1 MKTIIRLL
9 VVAFLFLNVTEVRA
23 EKSLYYGKSDN
34 STRSLKG
41 TTAGCTPSSTFA
53 WLNINNARVRVNA
66 GGDMWWDLPGGT
78 GSKYYIPANGS
89 ATSLYAGSLWIAG
102 LDVNQQLKCAAVRF
116 RQGPDGQGGNDFWT
130 GPLTTDGTA
139 TIDAVT
145 CMEYDKMYNI
155 TRAEVDEFLAH
166 YNAETG
172 TMDFSDGYQIPSS
185 ILEWPAHGDESKLI
199 SYYLAPFKDVDNDG
213 EYKPELGDYPYY
225 DIENELCHSQI
236 PTMEEVERGTVKG
249 SILADQVIKGDQTI
263 WWVFNDKGNAHT
275 ETGGSAIGMEIR
287 AQAFAFATNDEINNM
302 TFYSYEII
310 NRSTYTLTNTYF
322 SPWTDVDLGY
332 AKDDFV
338 GCDVGRGLGYG
349 YNGVNIDGNGEPES
363 YGANPPAV
371 GVDFFQG
378 PYLDPDG
385 LDNPKYNPATGENC
399 DESINGVNFA
409 NGIVDD
415 ERFGMRR
422 FVYHDNANTPNG
434 DPSKAS
440 EYYLLLRGIWKNGE
454 KMHYGGNALPGSTGV
469 TDVPCDFMFPFDS
482 DPCFWGTG
490 GINPGFDGLWSE
502 ETGNNGSP
510 NNPND
515 RRFMQSAGPF
525 TLKPGAV
532 NYITFGVPWAR
543 SNAGTS
549 WASVEL
555 LRTVDDKCQSMFD
568 NCFDVLDG
576 PDAPDLTF
584 RELDRQLIVYITN
597 STNSN
602 NYGESYTEIDPQL
615 SGDLVTSAVYDSL
628 GNLLYY
634 EERNDSTYRF
644 EGYVVYQLANN
655 EVSVDELNDI
665 SKARIIYQCDIENG
679 VSTIINYIYDDNLQA
694 AVPTPMVEGADAGIK
709 TTFVVTQD
717 AFTTTGDVNLIN
729 HKTYYYMAIAYA
741 YNNYQDYEV
750 DPNNP
755 IALYGQ
761 KTPYL
766 AGRKNIRMYSATPH
780 KIVNGTVI
788 NSNYGDKPQISRWT
802 GVGNGGNI
810 LELTQETVDEIL
822 AKQPAIS
829 VHKDVNG
836 NDSVAAVPF
845 GDNNYPIAYHP
856 SYKAGNG
863 PVDVKIIDP
872 LNVVSTD
879 YAIWFE
885 DFHNKTKYSV
895 TGNMSIEGDSIQRQ
909 VFRWVLKDLKTGEI
923 FESDTTSDFESEN
936 IFLERGISVTVY
948 QPYTHG
954 VHKIGQLWD
963 ASQKKYLDI
972 KEVIAPN
979 NGLITSTVVYAD
991 SSNKWLSGVRDDDN
1005 LPSSALNWI
1014 RSGTY
1019 GNQENTYENDLG
1031 VASTTGGS
1039 SFIADP
1045 GEDYEIIADG
1055 TWAPLYLSHFQSN
1068 DKNGTHVPAPL
1079 FSASCRQDSIFR
1091 LVGSIDI
1098 VMTADK
1104 SKWTR
1109 CPVIEMCVDKNLSEG
1124 NAEMFLLRNAPS
1136 VDKDGNPCADMNL
1149 PASANPEDANYISAR
1164 GMGWFP
1170 GYAIDIETGARLNM
1184 CFSEDSFYPDLNGR
1198 DMLFNPPA
1206 LKETTVLSEPIAQFS
1221 DPVLFD
1227 AVDQTPVMGGKHYV
1241 YVLPMNDA
1249 GEQGSANNK
1258 IHFNSPAYDAGSYL
1272 HKTLT
1277 RIENSSNSKL
1287 YKIILWGQPT
1297 WVGMPMAVEGREWLP
1312 EGNPV
1317 TISIRVSKP
1326 YKSGYSTVPLE
1337 VENPELIDEVE
1348 HNGLYPYYTFSTEG
1362 AGPTLNE
1369 LEKTKD
1375 DLDMITVVPN
1385 PYYAFSSY
1393 EDNALTH
1400 KVKIANVPDK
1410 CVVTIYTV
1418 NGAKIRQ
1425 FKKDS
1430 SVTSIDWDLTNHANT
1445 PIASGF
1451 YIIHVK
1457 DLTSG
1462 GEKTVKFYAAMRQV
1476 DLNTF

>member
-1 MKTIIRLL
+1 MKTIFRLL
-9 VVAFLFLNVTEVRA
+9 IVAFLFLNVTGVRA
-23 EKSLYYGKSDN
+23 EKSHYYGKSDN
-34 STRSLKG
+34 NTRSLKG

-78 GSKYYIPANGS
+78 GAKYYIPANGS

-116 RQGPDGQGGNDFWT
+116 RQGPDFNGGNDFWT

-139 TIDAVT
+139 TIDATT
-145 CMEYDKMYNI
+145 CMQYDKMYTI
-155 TRAEVDEFLAH
+155 TRAEVDEFLS
-166 YNAETG
+166 YWNEETQL
-172 TMDFSDGYQIPSS
+172 MDFPDGYQIPSS
-185 ILEWPAHGDESKLI
+185 IDEWPAHGDNTKLI
-199 SYYLAPFKDVDNDG
+199 SYYLAPFKDVNNDG
-213 EYKPELGDYPYY
+213 RYDPELGDYPYY
-225 DIENELCHSQI
+225 DIDNELCHSQI
-236 PTMEEVERGTVKG
+236 PTMEELEAGTVKG

-332 AKDDFV
+332 SKDDFV
-338 GCDVGRGLGYG
+338 GCDVSRGLGYG

-363 YGANPPAV
+363 YGPNPPAV

-385 LDNPKYNPATGENC
+385 IDNPKYDPITGENC
-399 DESINGVNFA
+399 DESINGVNFG

-422 FVYHDNANTPNG
+422 FVYHVNAEGVNG
-434 DPSKAS
+434 DPKKAS

-454 KMHYGGNALPGSTGV
+454 KMHFGGNAVPGATGV

-482 DPCFWGTG
+482 DPCLWGTG
-490 GINPGFDGLWSE
+490 GIDPGFDGYWSE
-502 ETGNNGSP
+502 ETGDNGSP
-510 NNPND
+510 NNPDD

-543 SNAGTS
+543 SNAGTAWS
-549 WASVEL
+549 SVEL
-555 LRTVDDKCQSMFD
+555 LRRVDDKCQSMFD

-597 STNSN
+597 SSNSN
-602 NYGESYTEIDPQL
+602 NYGESYTEVDPQICGPL
-615 SGDLVTSAVYDSL
+615 STDSTL
-628 GNLLYY
+628 
-634 EERNDSTYRF
+634 RNDSTYRF
-644 EGYVVYQLANN
+644 EGYIVYQLANK

-665 SKARIIYQCDIENG
+665 NKARIVYQCDVKNG
-679 VSTIINYIYDDNLQA
+679 ISSIINYVYDDDLQA
-694 AVPTPMVEGADAGIK
+694 SVPTLMVEGADAGIK
-709 TTFVVTQD
+709 STFVITQD
-717 AFTTTGDVNLIN
+717 EFTTTGDVNLIN
-729 HKTYYYMAIAYA
+729 HKTYYYMAISYA
-741 YNNYQDYEV
+741 YNNYQDYAV
-750 DPNNP
+750 DANDPM
-755 IALYGQ
+755 ALFGQ

-766 AGRKNIRMYSATPH
+766 AGRKNIKLYSATPH

-788 NSNYGDKPQISRWT
+788 NSNYGDKPEITRWS
-802 GVGNGGNI
+802 GLGNGGNQ
-810 LELTQETVDEIL
+810 LELSQKTIDEIMSK
-822 AKQPAIS
+822 APAT
-829 VHKDVNG
+829 
-836 NDSVAAVPF
+836 DSMLF
-845 GDNNYPIAYHP
+845 GDPDYPIAYHP
-856 SYKAGNG
+856 TYKSGYG
-863 PVDVKIIDP
+863 PIDVKIIDP
-872 LNVVSTD
+872 LNVVSSD

-885 DFHNKTKYSV
+885 DFHGKYINNV
-895 TGNMSIEGDSIQRQ
+895 TGDNGVEGDSAQKLI
-909 VFRWVLKDLKTGEI
+909 FRWVLKDLKSGEE
-923 FESDTTSDFESEN
+923 FVSDTTSDFESEQ
-936 IFLERGISVTVY
+936 IFLERGISVQIY
-948 QPYTHG
+948 QPWTLG
-954 VHKIGQLWD
+954 PHKIGTYFD
-963 ASQKKYLDI
+963 ANSGTDKPVF
-972 KEVIAPN
+972 EVLAKN
-979 NGLITSTVVYAD
+979 SGLITSYVTYAD
-991 SSNKWLSGVRDDDN
+991 SSHKWLSGIRDDDN
-1005 LPSSALNWI
+1005 LPGSAINWI

-1019 GNQENTYENDLG
+1019 ADQNAKENNDYDVSAATNG
-1031 VASTTGGS
+1031 TNKP
-1039 SFIADP
+1039 FDP
-1045 GEDYEIIADG
+1045 SEAFEQIADG
-1055 TWAPLYLSHFQSN
+1055 TWAPLILTNPSGNNGKFVPGPMY
-1068 DKNGTHVPAPL
+1068 KNN
-1079 FSASCRQDSIFR
+1079 CRTDTIFR
-1091 LVGSIDI
+1091 KIGSIDI
-1098 VMTADK
+1098 VLTSDK

-1109 CPVIEMCVDKNLSEG
+1109 CPVIEMCMDKKLSEG
-1124 NAEMFLLRNAPS
+1124 NVPAFTLRDAPS
-1136 VDKDGNPCADMNL
+1136 VDKDGNSCEDMYMEPSND
-1149 PASANPEDANYISAR
+1149 PNDPNYIAAR

-1170 GYAIDIETGARLNM
+1170 GYAIDIESGARLNM
-1184 CFSEDSFYPDLNGR
+1184 CFGEDSFYPELNGR

-1206 LKETTVLSEPIAQFS
+1206 LKESTVLSAPLAQLS

-1227 AVDQTPVMGGKHYV
+1227 PVDGTAVMGGKHFV
-1241 YVLPMNDA
+1241 YIFPMQDR
-1249 GEQGSANNK
+1249 GDVGSGSNIIN
-1258 IHFNSPAYDAGSYL
+1258 FTSPAYDAGSYI
-1272 HKTLT
+1272 HRTLT
-1277 RIENSSNSKL
+1277 SIENATTAQQVF
-1287 YKIILWGQPT
+1287 YTTFWGQPL
-1297 WVGMPMAVEGREWLP
+1297 WAGMPMPVEGTEWLQ

-1317 TISIRVSKP
+1317 TISVRIATP
-1326 YKSGYSTVPLE
+1326 YRSGYGDFPLQLE
-1337 VENPELIDEVE
+1337 TDELYDTIN
-1348 HNGLYPYYTFSTEG
+1348 HNGYYPYYTFSTEG
-1362 AGPTLNE
+1362 CGPKFND
-1369 LEKTKD
+1369 LEKTEK
-1375 DLDMITVVPN
+1375 DLDLITVVPN

-1393 EDNALTH
+1393 EENSLMH
-1400 KVKIANVPDK
+1400 KVKISNVPDK

-1462 GEKTVKFYAAMRQV
+1462 GEQTVKFYAAMRQV

>member
-1 MKTIIRLL
+1 MKTIFRLL
-9 VVAFLFLNVTEVRA
+9 IVAFLFLNVTGVRA
-23 EKSLYYGKSDN
+23 EKSRYYGKNDN
-34 STRSLKG
+34 DTRSLKG

-78 GSKYYIPANGS
+78 GAKYYIPANGS

-116 RQGPDGQGGNDFWT
+116 RQGPDFNGGNDFWT

-139 TIDAVT
+139 TIDATT
-145 CMEYDKMYNI
+145 CMQYDKMYTI
-155 TRAEVDEFLAH
+155 TRAEVDEFLS
-166 YNAETG
+166 YWNEETQL
-172 TMDFSDGYQIPSS
+172 MDFPDGYQIPAS
-185 ILEWPAHGDESKLI
+185 IDEWPAHGDNTKLI
-199 SYYLAPFKDVDNDG
+199 SYYLAPFKDVNNDG
-213 EYKPELGDYPYY
+213 EYNPEWGDYPYY
-225 DIENELCHSQI
+225 DIDNELCHSQI
-236 PTMEEVERGTVKG
+236 PTMEELEAGTVKG

-332 AKDDFV
+332 SKDDFV
-338 GCDVGRGLGYG
+338 GCDVSRGLGYG

-363 YGANPPAV
+363 YGPNPPAV

-385 LDNPKYNPATGENC
+385 IDNPKYDPITGENC
-399 DESINGVNFA
+399 DESINGVNFG

-422 FVYHDNANTPNG
+422 FVYHVNAEGVNG
-434 DPSKAS
+434 DPKKAS

-454 KMHYGGNALPGSTGV
+454 KMHFGGNAVPGATGV

-482 DPCFWGTG
+482 DPCLWGTG
-490 GINPGFDGLWSE
+490 GIDPGFDGYWSE
-502 ETGNNGSP
+502 ETGDNGSP
-510 NNPND
+510 NNPDD

-543 SNAGTS
+543 SNAGTAWS
-549 WASVEL
+549 SVEL
-555 LRTVDDKCQSMFD
+555 LRRVDDKCQSMFD

-597 STNSN
+597 SSNSN
-602 NYGESYTEIDPQL
+602 NYGESYTEVDPQICGPL
-615 SGDLVTSAVYDSL
+615 STDSTL
-628 GNLLYY
+628 
-634 EERNDSTYRF
+634 RNDSTYRF
-644 EGYVVYQLANN
+644 EGYIVYQLANK

-665 SKARIIYQCDIENG
+665 DKARIVYQCDVKNG
-679 VSTIINYIYDDNLQA
+679 ISSIINYVYDDDLQA
-694 AVPTPMVEGADAGIK
+694 SVPTLMVEGADAGIK
-709 TTFVVTQD
+709 STFVITQD
-717 AFTTTGDVNLIN
+717 EFTTTGDVNLIN
-729 HKTYYYMAIAYA
+729 HKTYYYMAISYA
-741 YNNYQDYEV
+741 YNNYQDYAV
-750 DPNNP
+750 DANDPM
-755 IALYGQ
+755 ALFGQ

-766 AGRKNIRMYSATPH
+766 AGRKNIKLYSATPH

-788 NSNYGDKPQISRWT
+788 NSNYGDKPEITRWS
-802 GVGNGGNI
+802 GLGNGGNQ
-810 LELTQETVDEIL
+810 LELSQKTIDEIMSK
-822 AKQPAIS
+822 APAT
-829 VHKDVNG
+829 
-836 NDSVAAVPF
+836 DSMLF
-845 GDNNYPIAYHP
+845 GDPDYPIAYHP
-856 SYKAGNG
+856 TYKSGYG
-863 PVDVKIIDP
+863 PIDVKIIDP
-872 LNVVSTD
+872 LNVVSSD

-885 DFHNKTKYSV
+885 DFHGKYINNV
-895 TGNMSIEGDSIQRQ
+895 TGDNGVEGDSAQKLI
-909 VFRWVLKDLKTGEI
+909 FRWVLKDLKSGEE
-923 FESDTTSDFESEN
+923 FVSDTTSDFESEQ
-936 IFLERGISVTVY
+936 IFLERGISVQIY
-948 QPYTHG
+948 QPWTLG
-954 VHKIGQLWD
+954 PHKVGTYFD
-963 ASQKKYLDI
+963 ANSGTDKPVF
-972 KEVIAPN
+972 EVLAKN
-979 NGLITSTVVYAD
+979 SGLITSYVTYAD
-991 SSNKWLSGVRDDDN
+991 SSHKWLSGIRDDDN
-1005 LPSSALNWI
+1005 LPGSAINWI

-1019 GNQENTYENDLG
+1019 ADQNAKENNDYDVSAATNG
-1031 VASTTGGS
+1031 TNKP
-1039 SFIADP
+1039 FDP
-1045 GEDYEIIADG
+1045 SEAFEQIADG
-1055 TWAPLYLSHFQSN
+1055 TWAPLILTNPSGNNGKFVPGPMY
-1068 DKNGTHVPAPL
+1068 KNN
-1079 FSASCRQDSIFR
+1079 CRTDTIFR
-1091 LVGSIDI
+1091 KIGSIDI
-1098 VMTADK
+1098 VLTSDK

-1109 CPVIEMCVDKNLSEG
+1109 CPVIEMCMDKKLSEG
-1124 NAEMFLLRNAPS
+1124 NVPAFTLRDAPS
-1136 VDKDGNPCADMNL
+1136 VDKDGNSCEDMYMEPSND
-1149 PASANPEDANYISAR
+1149 PNDPNYIAAR

-1170 GYAIDIETGARLNM
+1170 GYAIDIESGARLNM
-1184 CFSEDSFYPDLNGR
+1184 CFGEDSFYPELNGR

-1206 LKETTVLSEPIAQFS
+1206 LKESTVLSAPLAQLS

-1227 AVDQTPVMGGKHYV
+1227 PVDGTAVMGGKHFV
-1241 YVLPMNDA
+1241 YIFPMQDR
-1249 GEQGSANNK
+1249 GDVGSGSNIIN
-1258 IHFNSPAYDAGSYL
+1258 FTSPAYDAGSYI
-1272 HKTLT
+1272 HRTLT
-1277 RIENSSNSKL
+1277 SIENATTAQQVF
-1287 YKIILWGQPT
+1287 YTTFWGQPL
-1297 WVGMPMAVEGREWLP
+1297 WAGMPMPVEGTEWLQ

-1317 TISIRVSKP
+1317 TISVRIATP
-1326 YKSGYSTVPLE
+1326 YRSGYGDFPLQLE
-1337 VENPELIDEVE
+1337 TDELYDTIN
-1348 HNGLYPYYTFSTEG
+1348 HNGYYPYYTFSTEG
-1362 AGPTLNE
+1362 CGPKFND
-1369 LEKTKD
+1369 LEKTEK
-1375 DLDMITVVPN
+1375 DLDLITVVPN

-1393 EDNALTH
+1393 EENSLMH
-1400 KVKIANVPDK
+1400 KVKISNVPDK

-1462 GEKTVKFYAAMRQV
+1462 GEQTVKFYAAMRQV

>member
-1 MKTIIRLL
+1 MKTIFRLL
-9 VVAFLFLNVTEVRA
+9 IVAFLFLNVTGVRA
-23 EKSLYYGKSDN
+23 EKSHYYGKSDN
-34 STRSLKG
+34 NTRSLKG

-78 GSKYYIPANGS
+78 GAKYYIPANGS

-116 RQGPDGQGGNDFWT
+116 RQGPDFNGGNDFWT

-139 TIDAVT
+139 TIDATT
-145 CMEYDKMYNI
+145 CMQYDKMYTI
-155 TRAEVDEFLAH
+155 TRAEVDEFLS
-166 YNAETG
+166 YWNEETQL
-172 TMDFSDGYQIPSS
+172 MDFPDGYQIPAS
-185 ILEWPAHGDESKLI
+185 IDEWPAHGDNTKLI
-199 SYYLAPFKDVDNDG
+199 SYYLAPFKDVNNDG
-213 EYKPELGDYPYY
+213 EYNPEWGDYPYY
-225 DIENELCHSQI
+225 DIDNELCHSQI
-236 PTMEEVERGTVKG
+236 PTMEELEAGTVKG

-332 AKDDFV
+332 SKDDFV
-338 GCDVGRGLGYG
+338 GCDVSRGLGYG

-363 YGANPPAV
+363 YGPNPPAV

-385 LDNPKYNPATGENC
+385 IDNPKYDPITGENC
-399 DESINGVNFA
+399 DESINGVNFG

-422 FVYHDNANTPNG
+422 FVYHVNAEGVNG
-434 DPSKAS
+434 DPKKAS

-454 KMHYGGNALPGSTGV
+454 KMHFGGNAVPGATGV

-482 DPCFWGTG
+482 DPCLWGTG
-490 GINPGFDGLWSE
+490 GIDPGFDGYWSE
-502 ETGNNGSP
+502 ETGDNGSP
-510 NNPND
+510 NNPDD

-543 SNAGTS
+543 SNAGTAWS
-549 WASVEL
+549 SVEL
-555 LRTVDDKCQSMFD
+555 LRRVDDKCQSMFD

-597 STNSN
+597 SSNSN
-602 NYGESYTEIDPQL
+602 NYGESYTEVDPQICGPL
-615 SGDLVTSAVYDSL
+615 STDSTL
-628 GNLLYY
+628 
-634 EERNDSTYRF
+634 RNDSTYRF
-644 EGYVVYQLANN
+644 EGYIVYQLANK

-665 SKARIIYQCDIENG
+665 DKARIVYQCDVKNG
-679 VSTIINYIYDDNLQA
+679 ISSIINYVYDDDLQA
-694 AVPTPMVEGADAGIK
+694 SVPTLMVEGADAGIK
-709 TTFVVTQD
+709 STFVITQD
-717 AFTTTGDVNLIN
+717 EFTTTGDVNLIN
-729 HKTYYYMAIAYA
+729 HKTYYYMAISYA
-741 YNNYQDYEV
+741 YNNYQDYAV
-750 DPNNP
+750 DANDPM
-755 IALYGQ
+755 ALFGQ

-766 AGRKNIRMYSATPH
+766 AGRKNIKLYSATPH

-788 NSNYGDKPQISRWT
+788 NSNYGDKPEITRWS
-802 GVGNGGNI
+802 GLGNGGNQ
-810 LELTQETVDEIL
+810 LELSQKTIDEIMSK
-822 AKQPAIS
+822 APAT
-829 VHKDVNG
+829 
-836 NDSVAAVPF
+836 DSMLF
-845 GDNNYPIAYHP
+845 GDPDYPIAYHP
-856 SYKAGNG
+856 TYKSGYG
-863 PVDVKIIDP
+863 PIDVKIIDP
-872 LNVVSTD
+872 LNVVSSD

-885 DFHNKTKYSV
+885 DFHGKYINNV
-895 TGNMSIEGDSIQRQ
+895 TGDNGVEGDSAQKLI
-909 VFRWVLKDLKTGEI
+909 FRWVLKDLKSGEE
-923 FESDTTSDFESEN
+923 FVSDTTSDFESEQ
-936 IFLERGISVTVY
+936 IFLERGISVQIY
-948 QPYTHG
+948 QPWTLG
-954 VHKIGQLWD
+954 PHKVGTYFD
-963 ASQKKYLDI
+963 ANSGTDKPVF
-972 KEVIAPN
+972 EVLAKN
-979 NGLITSTVVYAD
+979 SGLITSYVTYAD
-991 SSNKWLSGVRDDDN
+991 SSHKWLSGIRDDDN
-1005 LPSSALNWI
+1005 LPGSAINWI

-1019 GNQENTYENDLG
+1019 ADQNAKENNDYDVSAATNG
-1031 VASTTGGS
+1031 TNKP
-1039 SFIADP
+1039 FDP
-1045 GEDYEIIADG
+1045 SEAFEQIADG
-1055 TWAPLYLSHFQSN
+1055 TWAPLILTNPSGNNGKFVPGPMY
-1068 DKNGTHVPAPL
+1068 KNN
-1079 FSASCRQDSIFR
+1079 CRTDTIFR
-1091 LVGSIDI
+1091 KIGSIDI
-1098 VMTADK
+1098 VLTSDK

-1109 CPVIEMCVDKNLSEG
+1109 CPVIEMCMDKKLSEG
-1124 NAEMFLLRNAPS
+1124 NVPAFTLRDAPS
-1136 VDKDGNPCADMNL
+1136 VDKDGNSCEDMYMEPSND
-1149 PASANPEDANYISAR
+1149 PNDPNYIAAR

-1170 GYAIDIETGARLNM
+1170 GYAIDIESGARLNM
-1184 CFSEDSFYPDLNGR
+1184 CFGEDSFYPELNGR

-1206 LKETTVLSEPIAQFS
+1206 LKESTVLSAPLAQLS

-1227 AVDQTPVMGGKHYV
+1227 PVDGTAVMGGKHFV
-1241 YVLPMNDA
+1241 YIFPMQDR
-1249 GEQGSANNK
+1249 GDVGSGSNIIN
-1258 IHFNSPAYDAGSYL
+1258 FTSPAYDAGSYI
-1272 HKTLT
+1272 HRTLT
-1277 RIENSSNSKL
+1277 SIENATTAQQVF
-1287 YKIILWGQPT
+1287 YTTFWGQPL
-1297 WVGMPMAVEGREWLP
+1297 WAGMPMPVEGTEWLQ

-1317 TISIRVSKP
+1317 TISVRIATP
-1326 YKSGYSTVPLE
+1326 YRSGYGDFPLQLE
-1337 VENPELIDEVE
+1337 TDELYDTIN
-1348 HNGLYPYYTFSTEG
+1348 HNGYYPYYTFSTEG
-1362 AGPTLNE
+1362 CGPKFND
-1369 LEKTKD
+1369 LEKTEK
-1375 DLDMITVVPN
+1375 DLDLITVVPN

-1393 EDNALTH
+1393 EENSLMH
-1400 KVKIANVPDK
+1400 KVKISNVPDK

-1462 GEKTVKFYAAMRQV
+1462 GEQTVKFYAAMRQV

>member
-1 MKTIIRLL
+1 MKTIFRLL
-9 VVAFLFLNVTEVRA
+9 IVAFLFLNVTGVRA
-23 EKSLYYGKSDN
+23 EKSHYYGKSDN
-34 STRSLKG
+34 NTRSLKG

-78 GSKYYIPANGS
+78 GAKYYIPANGS

-116 RQGPDGQGGNDFWT
+116 RQGPDFNGGNDFWT

-139 TIDAVT
+139 TIDATT
-145 CMEYDKMYNI
+145 CMQYDKMYTI
-155 TRAEVDEFLAH
+155 TRAEVDEFLS
-166 YNAETG
+166 YWNEETQL
-172 TMDFSDGYQIPSS
+172 MDFPDGYQIPSS
-185 ILEWPAHGDESKLI
+185 IAEWPAHGDNTKLI
-199 SYYLAPFKDVDNDG
+199 SYYLAPFKDVNNDG
-213 EYKPELGDYPYY
+213 EYDPEWGDYPYY
-225 DIENELCHSQI
+225 DIDNELCHSQI
-236 PTMEEVERGTVKG
+236 PTMEELEAGTVKG

-332 AKDDFV
+332 SKDDFV
-338 GCDVGRGLGYG
+338 GCDVSRGLGYG

-363 YGANPPAV
+363 YGPNPPAV

-385 LDNPKYNPATGENC
+385 IDNPKYDPITGENC
-399 DESINGVNFA
+399 DESINGVNFG

-422 FVYHDNANTPNG
+422 FVYHVNAEGVNG
-434 DPSKAS
+434 DPKKAS

-454 KMHYGGNALPGSTGV
+454 KMHFGGNAVPGATGV

-482 DPCFWGTG
+482 DPCLWGTG
-490 GINPGFDGLWSE
+490 GIDPGFDGYWSE
-502 ETGNNGSP
+502 ETGDNGSP
-510 NNPND
+510 NNPDD

-543 SNAGTS
+543 SNAGTAWS
-549 WASVEL
+549 SVEL
-555 LRTVDDKCQSMFD
+555 LRRVDDKCQSMFD

-597 STNSN
+597 SSNSN
-602 NYGESYTEIDPQL
+602 NYGESYTEVDPQICGPL
-615 SGDLVTSAVYDSL
+615 STDSTL
-628 GNLLYY
+628 
-634 EERNDSTYRF
+634 RNDSTYRF
-644 EGYVVYQLANN
+644 EGYIVYQLANK

-665 SKARIIYQCDIENG
+665 NKARIVYQCDVKNG
-679 VSTIINYIYDDNLQA
+679 ISSIINYVYDDDLQA
-694 AVPTPMVEGADAGIK
+694 SVPTLMVEGADAGIK
-709 TTFVVTQD
+709 STFVITQD
-717 AFTTTGDVNLIN
+717 EFTTTGDVNLIN
-729 HKTYYYMAIAYA
+729 HKTYYYMAISYA
-741 YNNYQDYEV
+741 YNNYQDYAV
-750 DPNNP
+750 DANDPM
-755 IALYGQ
+755 ALFGQ

-766 AGRKNIRMYSATPH
+766 AGRKNIKLYSATPH

-788 NSNYGDKPQISRWT
+788 NSNYGDKPEITRWS
-802 GVGNGGNI
+802 GLGNGGNQ
-810 LELTQETVDEIL
+810 LELSQKTIDEIMSK
-822 AKQPAIS
+822 APAT
-829 VHKDVNG
+829 
-836 NDSVAAVPF
+836 DSMLF
-845 GDNNYPIAYHP
+845 GDPDYPIAYHP
-856 SYKAGNG
+856 TYKSGYG
-863 PVDVKIIDP
+863 PIDVKIIDP
-872 LNVVSTD
+872 LNVVSSD

-885 DFHNKTKYSV
+885 DFHGKYINNV
-895 TGNMSIEGDSIQRQ
+895 TGDNGVEGDSAQKLI
-909 VFRWVLKDLKTGEI
+909 FRWVLKDLKSGEE
-923 FESDTTSDFESEN
+923 FVSDTTSDFESEQ
-936 IFLERGISVTVY
+936 IFLERGISVQIY
-948 QPYTHG
+948 QPWTLG
-954 VHKIGQLWD
+954 PHKIGTYFD
-963 ASQKKYLDI
+963 ANSGTDKPVF
-972 KEVIAPN
+972 EVLAKN
-979 NGLITSTVVYAD
+979 SGLITSYVTYAD
-991 SSNKWLSGVRDDDN
+991 SSHKWLSGIRDDDN
-1005 LPSSALNWI
+1005 LPGSAINWI

-1019 GNQENTYENDLG
+1019 ADQNAKENNDYDVSAATNG
-1031 VASTTGGS
+1031 TNKP
-1039 SFIADP
+1039 FDP
-1045 GEDYEIIADG
+1045 SEAFEQIADG
-1055 TWAPLYLSHFQSN
+1055 TWAPLILTNPSGNNGKFVPGPMY
-1068 DKNGTHVPAPL
+1068 KNN
-1079 FSASCRQDSIFR
+1079 CRTDTIFR
-1091 LVGSIDI
+1091 KIGSIDI
-1098 VMTADK
+1098 VLTSDK

-1109 CPVIEMCVDKNLSEG
+1109 CPVIEMCMDKKLSEG
-1124 NAEMFLLRNAPS
+1124 NVPAFTLRDAPS
-1136 VDKDGNPCADMNL
+1136 VDKDGNSCEDMYMEPSND
-1149 PASANPEDANYISAR
+1149 PNDPNYIAAR

-1170 GYAIDIETGARLNM
+1170 GYAIDIESGARLNM
-1184 CFSEDSFYPDLNGR
+1184 CFGEDSFYPELNGR

-1206 LKETTVLSEPIAQFS
+1206 LKESTVLSAPLAQLS

-1227 AVDQTPVMGGKHYV
+1227 PVDGTAVMGGKHFV
-1241 YVLPMNDA
+1241 YIFPMQDR
-1249 GEQGSANNK
+1249 GDVGSGSNIIN
-1258 IHFNSPAYDAGSYL
+1258 FTSPAYDAGSYI
-1272 HKTLT
+1272 HRTLT
-1277 RIENSSNSKL
+1277 SIENATTAQQVF
-1287 YKIILWGQPT
+1287 YTTFWGQPL
-1297 WVGMPMAVEGREWLP
+1297 WAGMPMPVEGTEWLQ

-1317 TISIRVSKP
+1317 TISVRIATP
-1326 YKSGYSTVPLE
+1326 YRSGYGDFPLQLE
-1337 VENPELIDEVE
+1337 TDELYDTIN
-1348 HNGLYPYYTFSTEG
+1348 HNGYYPYYTFSTEG
-1362 AGPTLNE
+1362 CGPKFND
-1369 LEKTKD
+1369 LEKTEK
-1375 DLDMITVVPN
+1375 DLDLITVVPN

-1393 EDNALTH
+1393 EENSLMH
-1400 KVKIANVPDK
+1400 KVKISNVPDK

-1462 GEKTVKFYAAMRQV
+1462 GEQTVKFYAAMRQV

>member
-1 MKTIIRLL
+1 MKTIFRLL
-9 VVAFLFLNVTEVRA
+9 IVAFLFLNVTGVRA
-23 EKSLYYGKSDN
+23 EKSHYYGKSDN
-34 STRSLKG
+34 NTRSLKG

-78 GSKYYIPANGS
+78 GAKYYIPANGS

-116 RQGPDGQGGNDFWT
+116 RQGPDFNGGNDFWT

-139 TIDAVT
+139 TIDATT
-145 CMEYDKMYNI
+145 CMQYDKMYTI
-155 TRAEVDEFLAH
+155 TRAEVDEFLS
-166 YNAETG
+166 YWNEETES
-172 TMDFSDGYQIPSS
+172 MDFPEGYQIPAS
-185 ILEWPAHGDESKLI
+185 IAEWPAHGDNTKLI
-199 SYYLAPFKDVDNDG
+199 SYYLAPFKDVNNDG
-213 EYKPELGDYPYY
+213 EYDPDRGDYPYY
-225 DIENELCHSQI
+225 DIDNELCHSQI
-236 PTMEEVERGTVKG
+236 PTMEEVEAGTVKG

-332 AKDDFV
+332 SKDDFV
-338 GCDVGRGLGYG
+338 GCDVSRGLGYG

-363 YGANPPAV
+363 YGPNPPAV

-385 LDNPKYNPATGENC
+385 IDNPKYDPITGENC
-399 DESINGVNFA
+399 DESINGVNFG

-422 FVYHDNANTPNG
+422 FVYHVNAEGVNG
-434 DPSKAS
+434 DPKKAS

-454 KMHYGGNALPGSTGV
+454 KMHFGGNAVPGATGV

-482 DPCFWGTG
+482 DPCLWGTG
-490 GINPGFDGLWSE
+490 GIDPGFDGYWSE
-502 ETGNNGSP
+502 ETGDNGSP
-510 NNPND
+510 NNPDD

-543 SNAGTS
+543 SNAGTAWS
-549 WASVEL
+549 SVEL
-555 LRTVDDKCQSMFD
+555 LRRVDDKCQSMFD

-597 STNSN
+597 SSNSN
-602 NYGESYTEIDPQL
+602 NYGESYTEVDPQICGPL
-615 SGDLVTSAVYDSL
+615 STDSTL
-628 GNLLYY
+628 
-634 EERNDSTYRF
+634 RNDSTYRF
-644 EGYVVYQLANN
+644 EGYIVYQLANK

-665 SKARIIYQCDIENG
+665 NKARIVYQCDVKNG
-679 VSTIINYIYDDNLQA
+679 ISSIINYVYDDNLQA
-694 AVPTPMVEGADAGIK
+694 SVPTLMVEGADAGIK
-709 TTFVVTQD
+709 STFVITQD
-717 AFTTTGDVNLIN
+717 EFTTTGDVNLIN
-729 HKTYYYMAIAYA
+729 HKTYYYMAISYA
-741 YNNYQDYEV
+741 YNNYQDYAV
-750 DPNNP
+750 DANDPM
-755 IALYGQ
+755 ALFGQ

-766 AGRKNIRMYSATPH
+766 AGRKNIKLYSATPH

-788 NSNYGDKPQISRWT
+788 NSNYGDKPEITRWS
-802 GVGNGGNI
+802 GLGNGGNQ
-810 LELTQETVDEIL
+810 LELSQKTIDEIMSK
-822 AKQPAIS
+822 APAT
-829 VHKDVNG
+829 
-836 NDSVAAVPF
+836 DSMLF
-845 GDNNYPIAYHP
+845 GDPDYPIAYHP
-856 SYKAGNG
+856 TYKSGYG
-863 PVDVKIIDP
+863 PIDVKIIDP
-872 LNVVSTD
+872 LNVVSSD

-885 DFHNKTKYSV
+885 DFHGKYINNV
-895 TGNMSIEGDSIQRQ
+895 TGDNGVEGDSAQKLI
-909 VFRWVLKDLKTGEI
+909 FRWVLKDLKSGEE
-923 FESDTTSDFESEN
+923 FVSDTTSDFESEQ
-936 IFLERGISVTVY
+936 IFLERGISVQIY
-948 QPYTHG
+948 QPWTLG
-954 VHKIGQLWD
+954 PHKIGTYFD
-963 ASQKKYLDI
+963 ANSGTDKPVF
-972 KEVIAPN
+972 EVLAKN
-979 NGLITSTVVYAD
+979 SGLITSYVTYAD
-991 SSNKWLSGVRDDDN
+991 SSHKWLSGIRDDDN
-1005 LPSSALNWI
+1005 LPGSAINWI

-1019 GNQENTYENDLG
+1019 ADQNAKENNDYDVSAATNG
-1031 VASTTGGS
+1031 TNKP
-1039 SFIADP
+1039 FDP
-1045 GEDYEIIADG
+1045 SEAFEQIADG
-1055 TWAPLYLSHFQSN
+1055 TWAPLILTNPSGNNGKFVPGPMY
-1068 DKNGTHVPAPL
+1068 KNN
-1079 FSASCRQDSIFR
+1079 CRTDTIFR
-1091 LVGSIDI
+1091 KIGSIDI
-1098 VMTADK
+1098 VLTSDK

-1109 CPVIEMCVDKNLSEG
+1109 CPVIEMCMDKKLSEG
-1124 NAEMFLLRNAPS
+1124 NVPAFTLRDAPS
-1136 VDKDGNPCADMNL
+1136 VDKDGNSCEDMYMEPSND
-1149 PASANPEDANYISAR
+1149 PNDPNYIAAR

-1170 GYAIDIETGARLNM
+1170 GYAIDLESGARLNM
-1184 CFSEDSFYPDLNGR
+1184 CFGEDSFYPELNGR

-1206 LKETTVLSEPIAQFS
+1206 LKESTVLSAPLAQLS

-1227 AVDQTPVMGGKHYV
+1227 PVDGTAVMGGKHFV
-1241 YVLPMNDA
+1241 YIFPMQDR
-1249 GEQGSANNK
+1249 GDVGSGSNIIN
-1258 IHFNSPAYDAGSYL
+1258 FTSPAYDAGSYI
-1272 HKTLT
+1272 HRTLT
-1277 RIENSSNSKL
+1277 SIENATTAQQVF
-1287 YKIILWGQPT
+1287 YTTFWGQPL
-1297 WVGMPMAVEGREWLP
+1297 WAGMPMPVEGTEWLQ

-1317 TISIRVSKP
+1317 TISVRIATP
-1326 YKSGYSTVPLE
+1326 YRSGYGDFPLQLE
-1337 VENPELIDEVE
+1337 TDELYDTIN
-1348 HNGLYPYYTFSTEG
+1348 HNGYYPYYTFSTEG
-1362 AGPTLNE
+1362 CGPKFND
-1369 LEKTKD
+1369 LEKTEK
-1375 DLDMITVVPN
+1375 DLDLITVVPN

-1393 EDNALTH
+1393 EENSLMH
-1400 KVKIANVPDK
+1400 KVKISNVPDK

-1462 GEKTVKFYAAMRQV
+1462 GEQTVKFYAAMRQV

>member
-1 MKTIIRLL
+1 MKTIFRLL
-9 VVAFLFLNVTEVRA
+9 IVAFLFLNVTGVRA
-23 EKSLYYGKSDN
+23 EKSHYYGKSDN
-34 STRSLKG
+34 NTRSLKG

-78 GSKYYIPANGS
+78 GAKYYIPANGS

-116 RQGPDGQGGNDFWT
+116 RQGPDFNGGNDFWT

-139 TIDAVT
+139 TIDATT
-145 CMEYDKMYNI
+145 CMQYDKMYTI
-155 TRAEVDEFLAH
+155 TRAEVDEFLS
-166 YNAETG
+166 YWNEETQL
-172 TMDFSDGYQIPSS
+172 MDFPDGYQIPAS
-185 ILEWPAHGDESKLI
+185 IDEWPAHGDNTKLI
-199 SYYLAPFKDVDNDG
+199 SYYLAPFKDVNNDG
-213 EYKPELGDYPYY
+213 EYNPEWGDYPYY
-225 DIENELCHSQI
+225 DIDNELCHSQI
-236 PTMEEVERGTVKG
+236 PTMEELEAGTVKG

-332 AKDDFV
+332 SKDDFV
-338 GCDVGRGLGYG
+338 GCDVSRGLGYG

-363 YGANPPAV
+363 YGPNPPAV

-385 LDNPKYNPATGENC
+385 IDNPKYDPITGENC
-399 DESINGVNFA
+399 DESINGVNFG

-422 FVYHDNANTPNG
+422 FVYHVNAEGVNG
-434 DPSKAS
+434 DPKKAS

-454 KMHYGGNALPGSTGV
+454 KMHFGGNAVPGATGV

-482 DPCFWGTG
+482 DPCLWGTG
-490 GINPGFDGLWSE
+490 GIDPGFDGYWSE
-502 ETGNNGSP
+502 ETGDNGSP
-510 NNPND
+510 NNPDD

-543 SNAGTS
+543 SNAGTAWS
-549 WASVEL
+549 SVEL
-555 LRTVDDKCQSMFD
+555 LRRVDDKCQSMFD

-597 STNSN
+597 SSNSN
-602 NYGESYTEIDPQL
+602 NYGESYTEVDPQICGPL
-615 SGDLVTSAVYDSL
+615 STDSTL
-628 GNLLYY
+628 
-634 EERNDSTYRF
+634 RNDSTYRF
-644 EGYVVYQLANN
+644 EGYIVYQLANK

-665 SKARIIYQCDIENG
+665 DKARIVYQCDVKNG
-679 VSTIINYIYDDNLQA
+679 ISSIINYVYDDDLQA
-694 AVPTPMVEGADAGIK
+694 SVPTLMVEGADAGIK
-709 TTFVVTQD
+709 STFVITQD
-717 AFTTTGDVNLIN
+717 EFTTTGDVNLIN
-729 HKTYYYMAIAYA
+729 HKTYYYMAISYA
-741 YNNYQDYEV
+741 YNNYQDYAV
-750 DPNNP
+750 DANDPM
-755 IALYGQ
+755 ALFGQ

-766 AGRKNIRMYSATPH
+766 AGRKNIKLYSATPH

-788 NSNYGDKPQISRWT
+788 NSNYGDKPEITRWS
-802 GVGNGGNI
+802 GLGNGGNQ
-810 LELTQETVDEIL
+810 LELSQKTIDEIMSK
-822 AKQPAIS
+822 APAT
-829 VHKDVNG
+829 
-836 NDSVAAVPF
+836 DSMLF
-845 GDNNYPIAYHP
+845 GDPDYPIAYHP
-856 SYKAGNG
+856 TYKSGYG
-863 PVDVKIIDP
+863 PIDVKIIDP
-872 LNVVSTD
+872 LNVVSSD

-885 DFHNKTKYSV
+885 DFHGKYINNV
-895 TGNMSIEGDSIQRQ
+895 TGDNGVEGDSAQKLI
-909 VFRWVLKDLKTGEI
+909 FRWVLKDLKSGEE
-923 FESDTTSDFESEN
+923 FVSDTTSDFESEQ
-936 IFLERGISVTVY
+936 IFLERGISVQIY
-948 QPYTHG
+948 QPWTLG
-954 VHKIGQLWD
+954 PHKIGTYFD
-963 ASQKKYLDI
+963 ANSGTDKPVF
-972 KEVIAPN
+972 EVLAKN
-979 NGLITSTVVYAD
+979 SGLITSYVTYAD
-991 SSNKWLSGVRDDDN
+991 SSHKWLSGIRDDDN
-1005 LPSSALNWI
+1005 LPGSAINWI

-1019 GNQENTYENDLG
+1019 ADQNAKENNDYDVSAATNG
-1031 VASTTGGS
+1031 TNKP
-1039 SFIADP
+1039 FDP
-1045 GEDYEIIADG
+1045 SEAFEQIADG
-1055 TWAPLYLSHFQSN
+1055 TWAPLILTNPSGNNGKFVPGPMY
-1068 DKNGTHVPAPL
+1068 KNN
-1079 FSASCRQDSIFR
+1079 CRTDTIFR
-1091 LVGSIDI
+1091 KIGSIDI
-1098 VMTADK
+1098 VLTSDK

-1109 CPVIEMCVDKNLSEG
+1109 CPVIEMCMDKKLSEG
-1124 NAEMFLLRNAPS
+1124 NVPAFTLRDAPS
-1136 VDKDGNPCADMNL
+1136 VDKDGNSCEDMYMEPSND
-1149 PASANPEDANYISAR
+1149 PNDPNYIAAR

-1170 GYAIDIETGARLNM
+1170 GYAIDIESGARLNM
-1184 CFSEDSFYPDLNGR
+1184 CFGEDSFYPELNGR

-1206 LKETTVLSEPIAQFS
+1206 LKESTVLSAPLAQLS

-1227 AVDQTPVMGGKHYV
+1227 PVDGTAVMGGKHFV
-1241 YVLPMNDA
+1241 YIFPMQDR
-1249 GEQGSANNK
+1249 GDVGSGSNIIN
-1258 IHFNSPAYDAGSYL
+1258 FTSPAYDAGSYI
-1272 HKTLT
+1272 HRTLT
-1277 RIENSSNSKL
+1277 SIENATTAQQVF
-1287 YKIILWGQPT
+1287 YTTFWGQPL
-1297 WVGMPMAVEGREWLP
+1297 WAGMPMPVEGTEWLQ

-1317 TISIRVSKP
+1317 TISVRIATP
-1326 YKSGYSTVPLE
+1326 YRSGYGDFPLQLE
-1337 VENPELIDEVE
+1337 TDELYDTIN
-1348 HNGLYPYYTFSTEG
+1348 HNGYYPYYTFSTEG
-1362 AGPTLNE
+1362 CGPKFND
-1369 LEKTKD
+1369 LEKTEK
-1375 DLDMITVVPN
+1375 DLDLITVVPN

-1393 EDNALTH
+1393 EENSLMH
-1400 KVKIANVPDK
+1400 KVKISNVPDK

-1462 GEKTVKFYAAMRQV
+1462 GEQTVKFYAAMRQV